1 MLHPKEHTI
10 FILTAVYRDQNLGKI
25 AESIR
30 PLHDLFN
37 VVWLPIFDTE
47 FGNWHAGA
55 KYNRGLD
62 IVKSITES
70 WDDSRSW
77 LYFLDDDNLIHPEFG
92 QSLFNAIQAANPED
106 WFKLMFIM
114 DQYMINGA
122 PRLQP
127 PVVEQMK
134 IDTACVI
141 PNAFASRRLSCRWR
155 MDDNTGTYTFDY
167 YYINRLVKHGG
178 MLPSNV
184 PGKVYYNAIT
194 GQGTANRNFDKNAI
208 KETIITEKQL
218 YGNL

>member
-1 MLHPKEHTI
+1 MHPKPHTI
-10 FILTAVYRDQNLGKI
+10 YILTAVYRDENLGKL

-30 PLHDLFN
+30 PLNDLFN
-37 VVWLPIFDTE
+37 VVWIPIFDTR

-62 IVKSITES
+62 LVKDLTE
-70 WDDSRSW
+70 DDTDGRSW

-92 QSLFNAIQAANPED
+92 QSLMNAINAAKPED

-114 DQYMINGA
+114 DQHLKNGS
-122 PRLQP
+122 PRLLS
-127 PVVEQMK
+127 PVVEQTK

-141 PNAFASRRLSCRWR
+141 PNAFAARLLSCRWR
-155 MDDNTGTYTFDY
+155 MGDNNGTYTFDY
-167 YYINRLVKHGG
+167 YYINRLVKLGG
-178 MLPSNV
+178 MLPCNI

-194 GQGTANRNFDKNAI
+194 GMGTSNRSFDKDI
-208 KETIITEKQL
+208 LKETIQLEQQL